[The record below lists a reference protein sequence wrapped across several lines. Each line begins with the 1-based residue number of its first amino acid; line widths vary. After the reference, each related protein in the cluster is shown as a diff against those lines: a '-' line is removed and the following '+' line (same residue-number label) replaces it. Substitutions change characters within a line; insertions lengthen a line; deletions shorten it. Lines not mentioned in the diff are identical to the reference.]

1 MLYAHRCDTQVA
13 EVRDLVSGGQEWKIP
28 TDMDLYQLMMVPPSK
43 KPFGNMRIC
52 WIDSYVIKL

>member
-28 TDMDLYQLMMVPPSK
+28 TDIFYQLKMVPPSK
-43 KPFGNMRIC
+43 KLPANLRK
-52 WIDSYVIKL
+52 IDSYVGCFQK